1 MSPLVGKALLAAGI
15 LLVLLGA
22 WVLVVGRFPSL
33 PSSWLGRLPGDV
45 FIERKSVRIY
55 LPITTS
61 LLLSLILTL
70 LFWFFSRR

>member
-15 LLVLLGA
+15 ILALLGA
-22 WVLVVGRFPSL
+22 WILFAGRFPPL
-33 PSSWLGRLPGDV
+33 PSWLGRLPGDV
-45 FIERKSVRIY
+45 FIERKNIRIY

-70 LFWFFSRR
+70 LFWLIGRR

>member
-15 LLVLLGA
+15 ILALLGA

-33 PSSWLGRLPGDV
+33 PSWLGRLPGDV
-45 FIERKSVRIY
+45 FIERKNIRIY

-70 LFWFFSRR
+70 LVWFFSRR

>member
-22 WVLVVGRFPSL
+22 WVLLSGRFPSL
-33 PSSWLGRLPGDV
+33 PSWLGRLPGDV
-45 FIERKSVRIY
+45 FIERKNIRIY

-61 LLLSLILTL
+61 LLISLILTL

>member
-15 LLVLLGA
+15 ILALLGA
-22 WVLVVGRFPSL
+22 WILFGGRFPSL
-33 PSSWLGRLPGDV
+33 PSWVGRLPGDV
-45 FIERKSVRIY
+45 FVERKSVRIY

>member
-15 LLVLLGA
+15 ILALLGA
-22 WVLVVGRFPSL
+22 WVLLSGRFPPL
-33 PSSWLGRLPGDV
+33 PSWLGRLPGDV
-45 FIERKSVRIY
+45 FVERKGVRIY

-61 LLLSLILTL
+61 LLFSLILTL

>member
-15 LLVLLGA
+15 LLTLLGA
-22 WVLVVGRFPSL
+22 WVLFSGRFPSL
-33 PSSWLGRLPGDV
+33 PSWLGRLPGDV
-45 FIERKSVRIY
+45 FIERKNIRIY

-61 LLLSLILTL
+61 LLISLILTL

>member
-15 LLVLLGA
+15 LLALLGA
-22 WVLVVGRFPSL
+22 WVLLSGRFPSL
-33 PSSWLGRLPGDV
+33 PSWLGRLPGDV

-55 LPITTS
+55 IPITTS

>member
-15 LLVLLGA
+15 LLALLGA
-22 WVLVVGRFPSL
+22 WVLLSGRFPSL
-33 PSSWLGRLPGDV
+33 PSWLGRLPGDV

-55 LPITTS
+55 IPITTS
-61 LLLSLILTL
+61 LLLSLILPL

>member
-15 LLVLLGA
+15 LLALLGA
-22 WVLVVGRFPSL
+22 WVLLSGRFPSL
-33 PSSWLGRLPGDV
+33 PSWLGRLPGDV
-45 FIERKSVRIY
+45 FVERKGVRIY
-55 LPITTS
+55 IPITTS

>member
-15 LLVLLGA
+15 LLALLGA
-22 WVLVVGRFPSL
+22 WVLLSGRFPSL
-33 PSSWLGRLPGDV
+33 PTWLGRLPGDV
-45 FIERKSVRIY
+45 FIERKNIRIY

>member
-15 LLVLLGA
+15 ILALLGA
-22 WVLVVGRFPSL
+22 WILFGGRFPSL
-33 PSSWLGRLPGDV
+33 PSWLGRLPGDLS
-45 FIERKSVRIY
+45 FERRNVRIY

-61 LLLSLILTL
+61 LLLSLVLTL